1 MSRFNLIA
9 LILVIGAVVWVFFFS
24 PATVQNIQRGALAI
38 FGGAR
43 KAGGQFQEQVSGAPD
58 PLDQLSS
65 RELKNRIREM
75 DRDMGKMRLELD
87 KFDDLIEENN
97 SLRQSLNYVQNSP
110 LQLVPTRVVKRN
122 SDTWYNTLDID
133 KGSADQVAVDSPVI
147 VPVQDQAGLVGK
159 VITVGDHIS
168 TVLLLCDEMC
178 PVTARVEGSTEQGIL
193 YGVRG
198 SLRSQPDLTLRHLSK
213 DAVIEPG
220 RYVITSGVGGVFP
233 PNLLLGTVK
242 EFKQSAISGEAIVA
256 PAADFTLLRYVYVV
270 MGERVG
276 EN

>member
-9 LILVIGAVVWVFFFS
+9 LILLIGAVVWVFFFS
-24 PATVQNIQRGALAI
+24 PETVENIQRGALAMV
-38 FGGAR
+38 GTVR
-43 KAGGQFQEQVSGAPD
+43 KAGGHVQDQITGVPD
-58 PLDQLSS
+58 PLDSLSP
-65 RELKNRIREM
+65 RELRGRIREM
-75 DRDMGKMRLELD
+75 ERDEGKMRLELD

-97 SLRQSLNYVQNSP
+97 SLRQSLNYVRNSP
-110 LQLVPTRVVKRN
+110 LQLVPARVVKRT

-133 KGSADQVAVDSPVI
+133 KGLEDKIVIDSPVI

-159 VITVGDHIS
+159 IISVGDKIS

-178 PVTARVEGSTEQGIL
+178 PAAARVEGSTEQGIL

-198 SLRSQPDLTLRHLSK
+198 SLRSQPDLTLRYLSK

-220 RYVITSGVGGVFP
+220 RFVITSGVGGVFP

-242 EFKQSAISGEAIVA
+242 EFKQSAISGEAVVA

-270 MGERVG
+270 MGER
-276 EN
+276 